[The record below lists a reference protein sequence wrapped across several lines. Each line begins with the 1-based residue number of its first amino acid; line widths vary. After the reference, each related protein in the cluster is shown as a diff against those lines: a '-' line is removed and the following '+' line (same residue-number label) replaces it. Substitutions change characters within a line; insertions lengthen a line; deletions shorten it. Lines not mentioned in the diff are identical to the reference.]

1 LPIESVELKTCSFRS
16 VSYFWLR
23 PVVEL
28 WM

>member
-23 PVVEL
+23 TVVEFL
-28 WM
+28 M